1 MTIRTQSRTPKYEMT
16 RSDIA
21 RYKERER
28 EILTVEGVTRALIEK
43 GIEPQMTLK
52 AFAQRFRNGD
62 LKSVQTDA
70 DRGIL
75 ITTSKGKNYKRCVD
89 MVAYFSGGFMNF
101 FKQK

>member
-1 MTIRTQSRTPKYEMT
+1 MT

-52 AFAQRFRNGD
+52 AFAQR
-62 LKSVQTDA
+62 LPVSVEQPGL
-70 DRGIL
+70 RRRS
-75 ITTSKGKNYKRCVD
+75 SK
-89 MVAYFSGGFMNF
+89 
-101 FKQK
+101 

>member
-1 MTIRTQSRTPKYEMT
+1 MT

-62 LKSVQTDA
+62 LKSVQT
-70 DRGIL
+70 
-75 ITTSKGKNYKRCVD
+75 
-89 MVAYFSGGFMNF
+89 
-101 FKQK
+101 